1 VCIVCLSA
9 ELAAPD
15 AVIRVN
21 AKCVFFFCID
31 TSVQEVFYPYSSLYY
46 GVQKIKGL
54 LLFQLNSGCQQ
65 QQ

>member
-1 VCIVCLSA
+1 MRIY
-9 ELAAPD
+9 
-15 AVIRVN
+15 
-21 AKCVFFFCID
+21 FFCID